1 MTNDGYL
8 DMTRWFNLNV
18 NKSTL
23 HIWCVRHFFD
33 GYTIRYMRMLWPNQK
48 KNVECTPTPL
58 LIIINDSFSE
68 IYFYGNYN
76 PKKSISN
83 ILNLFIS
90 QSGQQRGTLHF
101 SQNLTS
107 VEVLSLRLCRYL
119 YFRRNCRILI
129 RQQQSQGVVPPYFL
143 PCMEKRHEW
152 MDSIWP
158 AAP

>member
-1 MTNDGYL
+1 M
-8 DMTRWFNLNV
+8 
-18 NKSTL
+18 
-23 HIWCVRHFFD
+23 C
-33 GYTIRYMRMLWPNQK
+33 MLWPNQK

-68 IYFYGNYN
+68 IYFYGTIILKN
-76 PKKSISN
+76 ISN

-143 PCMEKRHEW
+143 PCMEKRAR
-152 MDSIWP
+152 MDGFHMTGCSLSLSLDLLKNRHIRLV
-158 AAP
+158 

>member
-1 MTNDGYL
+1 MIQCQQVNFAYL
-8 DMTRWFNLNV
+8 VWCCRCCWAPPHFLMV
-18 NKSTL
+18 AVHAVAKSE
-23 HIWCVRHFFD
+23 
-33 GYTIRYMRMLWPNQK
+33 

-68 IYFYGNYN
+68 IYFYGTIILKN
-76 PKKSISN
+76 ISN

>member
-1 MTNDGYL
+1 M
-8 DMTRWFNLNV
+8 
-18 NKSTL
+18 
-23 HIWCVRHFFD
+23 C
-33 GYTIRYMRMLWPNQK
+33 MLWPNQK

-68 IYFYGNYN
+68 IYFYGTIILKN
-76 PKKSISN
+76 ISN

-152 MDSIWP
+152 MDSI
-158 AAP
+158 

>member
-1 MTNDGYL
+1 MIQSQCQQVNFAYL
-8 DMTRWFNLNV
+8 VCEALFWWLYHPLYLYAHAV
-18 NKSTL
+18 AKSE
-23 HIWCVRHFFD
+23 
-33 GYTIRYMRMLWPNQK
+33 

-68 IYFYGNYN
+68 IYFYGTIILKN
-76 PKKSISN
+76 ISN

-90 QSGQQRGTLHF
+90 QSVQQRGTLHF

>member
-1 MTNDGYL
+1 MIQSQCQQVNFAYL
-8 DMTRWFNLNV
+8 V
-18 NKSTL
+18 
-23 HIWCVRHFFD
+23 CEAPPHFFD
-33 GYTIRYMRMLWPNQK
+33 GYTIKWYAHAVAKSEKKCRMH
-48 KNVECTPTPL
+48 THSSL

-68 IYFYGNYN
+68 IYFYGTIILKN
-76 PKKSISN
+76 ISN